1 MRFFNDYVK
10 SHDYIN
16 DSSQL
21 TRRFRF
27 QKTIFSYRVRGC
39 RKKLLR
45 YFFLFYARANR
56 YRVLEFQ
63 GKALTNELA
72 SFSFSPVMF
81 PTLSQS
87 CSFKLALATK
97 KFSIEP
103 LAAVRQRFFL
113 GINFLQMNL

>member
-16 DSSQL
+16 DSRQL
-21 TRRFRF
+21 SRRFRF

-39 RKKLLR
+39 RKILLR
-45 YFFLFYARANR
+45 YFFLFYARAQR

-63 GKALTNELA
+63 GKALDNEIA
-72 SFSFSPVMF
+72 SFSFSSTMF
-81 PTLSQS
+81 PTLYQS
-87 CSFKLALATK
+87 NSFQLALSTK

-103 LAAVRQRFFL
+103 LAAIRQRFL
-113 GINFLQMNL
+113 IGINFLQMNL